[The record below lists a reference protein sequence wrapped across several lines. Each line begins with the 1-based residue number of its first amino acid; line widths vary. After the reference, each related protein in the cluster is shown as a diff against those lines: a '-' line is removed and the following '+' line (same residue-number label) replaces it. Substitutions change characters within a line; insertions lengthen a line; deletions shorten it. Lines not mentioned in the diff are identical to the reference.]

1 MLRDTVV
8 VGTSSGGVDALRQL
22 AADLPARFEAA
33 ILVVLHIGANQS
45 MLPQM
50 LMQAGPLP
58 ARHARDGEAVL
69 PGNIYVAPPDHH
81 LMIDGERT
89 MLRRGPKENFARPA
103 IDPLFRSAAVSRR
116 NRVIGAILTGQLDD
130 GSAGLHAVHECGGI
144 TIVQDPDSAY
154 APDMPRNALR
164 AVTPHYVLPLSGIAP
179 ELARLAGS
187 TASAA
192 PEPRAS
198 LVREHAVSMG
208 PTSIDKVRQIALP
221 SALTCPECGGAL
233 WEIRDAVPPRFRCH
247 TGHTFGLFT
256 LRHTCSNALEHRLY
270 DSLRALHEQSEL
282 YTRIAAYHMQI
293 GDNDVARQFTE
304 AAGRAAASAKRIA
317 DWLRES

>member
-1 MLRDTVV
+1 MMRDTVV
-8 VGTSSGGVDALRQL
+8 VGTSTGGVDALRQL
-22 AADLPARFEAA
+22 AAGLPARFDAA
-33 ILVVLHIGANQS
+33 ILVVLHIGANPS

-58 ARHARDGEAVL
+58 AHHAQDGEAVL
-69 PGNIYVAPPDHH
+69 PGVIYVAPPDHH
-81 LMIDGERT
+81 LMLDGERA

-103 IDPLFRSAAVSRR
+103 IDPLFRSAAVSRG

-144 TIVQDPDSAY
+144 TIVQDPDNAY

-164 AVTPHYVLPLSGIAP
+164 AITPHYVLPLPAIAP

-187 TASAA
+187 AA
-192 PEPRAS
+192 HAGSEPPAS
-198 LVREHAVSMG
+198 LVMEHKLSIG
-208 PTSIDKVRQIALP
+208 PSSIDAVQQIALP

-233 WEIRDAVPPRFRCH
+233 WEIREAVPPRFRCH
-247 TGHTFGLFT
+247 TGHTFGLLT
-256 LRHTCSNALEHRLY
+256 LRHACNSALEHMLY
-270 DSLRALHEQSEL
+270 DSLRALHEQNEL

-293 GDNDVARQFTE
+293 GDTDVARQYTE
-304 AAGRAAASAKRIA
+304 AAGRAAASAKRIEG
-317 DWLRES
+317 WLRES